1 MSEINTLKAESDM
14 FRQKYNETRT
24 EADKKISELTYQ
36 LETSNNQLMMTARSK
51 EEEEKK
57 MQRSFNMKQS
67 ELENNRKAVE

>member
-1 MSEINTLKAESDM
+1 MTEINTLKSESET

-24 EADKKISELTYQ
+24 ESDKKISELTYQ

-57 MQRSFNMKQS
+57 MERSFNNKQS
-67 ELENNRKAVE
+67 